1 MRADNDRKRLADLGE
16 VFAREEPDVGRE
28 GTVDPRLQERI
39 FVVSYEIGVASVGR
53 VHSLRR
59 PFVERSRLSLQIRVT
74 LRAVMRLGAPTLVA
88 FTTLFACAPSPLA
101 PALSSVPPAGSTP
114 AVVSAAAPPSAAPAA
129 SGSPTE
135 PGKLAATP
143 NPQAEPESPAR
154 DLRDA
159 TLRSSQAWETVRSL
173 VDEVGP
179 RISGSA
185 GDKAA
190 VAWALRALPAAGL
203 TAVHAEK
210 VMVHHWER
218 GEESGEIVAPFP
230 HRVALAAL
238 GGSIGTKGPRGLE
251 AEVIE
256 ADGLPSLEK
265 LGKERVK
272 GKIVFLNAPM
282 ERRRDG
288 AEYSRVVAVRGLGAV
303 TAGKLGAVGLI
314 IRSVGTDEN
323 RTPHTGAMR
332 YEDNIPKIPAA
343 ALSIPDAETLHRIL
357 ARGGPVRFRMSL
369 GAAMLPDV
377 ESANVV
383 GEIPGSASPDEIVLL
398 GAHLDSWDLGQGA
411 IDDGAGCAIVI
422 EAARQIGKLAKKPR
436 RTVRVVL
443 FANEEMGLAG
453 ARAYAKAHEAEI
465 GKHVL
470 ALEADS
476 GAARVYQATFLG
488 DESRRP
494 RFLEAVAAVR
504 AIGVEAGTEPAHG
517 GADISFLLTA
527 GVPAIDMRQDGTRY
541 FDVHHTSND
550 TLDQIHKDDLDQA
563 AAAFAAVAYA
573 AADGEGDFGRIADD
587 KRSHK

>member
-1 MRADNDRKRLADLGE
+1 
-16 VFAREEPDVGRE
+16 
-28 GTVDPRLQERI
+28 
-39 FVVSYEIGVASVGR
+39 
-53 VHSLRR
+53 
-59 PFVERSRLSLQIRVT
+59 
-74 LRAVMRLGAPTLVA
+74 MRLGVPILFALTAVA
-88 FTTLFACAPSPLA
+88 ACAPSALA
-101 PALSSVPPAGSTP
+101 PAPSSAPAPGSASTL
-114 AVVSAAAPPSAAPAA
+114 ASAAAPPSATPPSAALAA
-129 SGSPTE
+129 SASPTE
-135 PGKLAATP
+135 AGKLAAAP
-143 NPQAEPESPAR
+143 NPQPEPESPAR
-154 DLRDA
+154 DLREA

-190 VAWALRALPAAGL
+190 VAWALRTLPAAGL
-203 TAVHAEK
+203 SAVHAEK
-210 VMVHHWER
+210 VTVHHWER
-218 GEESGEIVAPFP
+218 GEESGEIVSPFP
-230 HRVALAAL
+230 HRVAIAAL

-265 LGKERVK
+265 LGKEKVK

-288 AEYSRVVAVRGLGAV
+288 AEYGRVVAVRGLGAV
-303 TAGKLGAVGLI
+303 AAGKLGAVGLI

-332 YEDNIPKIPAA
+332 YEDNVPKIPAA

-357 ARGGPVRFRMSL
+357 ARGEKVRFRMSL

-411 IDDGAGCAIVI
+411 IDDGAGCAIII

-465 GKHVL
+465 PKHVL

-476 GAARVYQATFLG
+476 GAARVYRATFLG
-488 DESRRP
+488 DDSRRP
-494 RFLEAVAAVR
+494 RFLEAIAAVR
-504 AIGVEAGTEPAHG
+504 AIGVEASTEPAHG

-527 GVPAIDMRQDGTRY
+527 GVPAIDLRQDGTRY

-550 TLDQIHKDDLDQA
+550 TLDQIHKDEIDQA
-563 AAAFAAVAYA
+563 AAAYAAVVYA
-573 AADGEGDFGRIADD
+573 AADGEGDFGRIVDD
-587 KRSHK
+587 KSSHK

>member
-1 MRADNDRKRLADLGE
+1 MR
-16 VFAREEPDVGRE
+16 F
-28 GTVDPRLQERI
+28 
-39 FVVSYEIGVASVGR
+39 
-53 VHSLRR
+53 
-59 PFVERSRLSLQIRVT
+59 
-74 LRAVMRLGAPTLVA
+74 GAPTLIA
-88 FTTLFACAPSPLA
+88 FTALVACAPSSLA
-101 PALSSVPPAGSTP
+101 PALSSASPAGSTP
-114 AVVSAAAPPSAAPAA
+114 AIASATASPSAEPAA

-135 PGKLAATP
+135 AGKLATAP
-143 NPQAEPESPAR
+143 PQPEPGSPAR
-154 DLRDA
+154 DLREA
-159 TLRSSQAWETVRSL
+159 TLRSSQAWDTVRSL

-218 GEESGEIVAPFP
+218 GVESGEIVAPFP

-238 GGSIGTKGPRGLE
+238 GGSIGTQGARGLE

-265 LGKERVK
+265 LGQERVK

-282 ERRRDG
+282 QRRRDG
-288 AEYSRVVAVRGLGAV
+288 AEYARVVAVRGLGAV
-303 TAGKLGAVGLI
+303 AAGKLGAVGLI
-314 IRSVGTDEN
+314 IRSVGTDES

-332 YEDNIPKIPAA
+332 YEDKVPKIPAA
-343 ALSIPDAETLHRIL
+343 ALSIPDAEMLHRIL
-357 ARGGPVRFRMSL
+357 ARGEKVRFRMSL

-411 IDDGAGCAIVI
+411 IDDGAGCAIII

-453 ARAYAKAHEAEI
+453 GRGYEKAHEAELS
-465 GKHVL
+465 KHVL

-494 RFLEAVAAVR
+494 RFLEAIASVR
-504 AIGVEAGTEPAHG
+504 AIGVEVGTEPAHG
-517 GADISFLLTA
+517 GADISFLLAA
-527 GVPAIDMRQDGTRY
+527 GVPAIDLRQDGTHY

-563 AAAFAAVAYA
+563 AAAYAAVVYA
-573 AADGEGDFGRIADD
+573 AADGEGDFGRMLDD